1 MDLKDQMI
9 EKTHKMNQFLLVLRN
24 VRKVGGALLSA
35 VRTCMKIKTNFV
47 RKCQRFKFRD
57 VSIFSSE
64 ITNLKPNG
72 GLICGIEHQRR

>member
-1 MDLKDQMI
+1 MGLKDQMF
-9 EKTHKMNQFLLVLRN
+9 EKTQSQKLNQFLLVPIN

-64 ITNLKPNG
+64 IHKLKA
-72 GLICGIEHQRR
+72 

>member
-1 MDLKDQMI
+1 MGLKDQMF
-9 EKTHKMNQFLLVLRN
+9 EKSHKMNQFLLVPTN

-47 RKCQRFKFRD
+47 GKCQRFKFRD

-64 ITNLKPNG
+64 IHKLKA
-72 GLICGIEHQRR
+72 